1 VQLFRPEALRGQDR
15 LHGDVVL
22 VPPVSWKVMTLFLL
36 AVLIGAATF
45 LATARYTPVV
55 TARGILTGDAPLSAQ
70 LQVPAGTAP
79 TVERGQPVQ
88 FTVEGLPLHARG
100 RVAGRIEFVSAGSAP
115 VERTDGSGR
124 ADTVLVVATIDNPA
138 ALGRE
143 RPLRAGMIVEARI
156 ATRSRSLAQRLFG
169 PLFAATHQ

>member
-55 TARGILTGDAPLSAQ
+55 TARGILTGGAPLSAQ

-115 VERTDGSGR
+115 GERTDGSGR

-138 ALGRE
+138 LGRG
-143 RPLRAGMIVEARI
+143 RTLRAGMIVEARI